1 MIEGSRHA
9 EHAKVPSQ
17 PSRKDGPAAW
27 TCGERIEGHEQ
38 LPDDEGSNCT
48 TFDDAETS
56 AAERKVGA
64 RT

>member
-9 EHAKVPSQ
+9 ERMKVPSQ
-17 PSRKDGPAAW
+17 PLRKDGPAAW
-27 TCGERIEGHEQ
+27 TCGEPIEGQERLQ
-38 LPDDEGSNCT
+38 DDEGSNCT
-48 TFDDAETS
+48 TFNDAETS